1 MTATTDHST
10 PAAPGPTAEE
20 RLLSTLPTGA
30 FIAGGWRQP
39 GSGAAFDVLDPAT
52 EGVLLSVAEAGAE
65 DAVAALD
72 AACAAQAD
80 WAATPPRV
88 RAEILR
94 AAFEQLTARAE
105 DVALLI
111 TLEMGKPLAESRGE
125 VAYAAEFLRW
135 FSEQAAHVGGTY
147 RPAPGGGQRL
157 VTHRQPVGPSLL
169 ITPWNFP
176 LAMGTRKVGAAIA
189 AGCTMVL
196 KPSELT
202 PLASLVLAEV
212 LTEAGLPA
220 GVLNVVTSPDAA
232 GLVAPLMRDPRLRKV
247 SFTGS
252 TAVGKLLLR
261 QAADNVLRTSME
273 LGGNAALLVF
283 DDADLGRAVEGTLVA
298 KMRNMGQSCV
308 AVNRVLVH
316 ADVVDEYV
324 DALVERMSA
333 LTLGR
338 GTEPGVDVGPLVD
351 GRQQGKVVELVED
364 AVDAGA
370 RTLLG
375 GSAPGGEGFFYEP
388 TVLIDV
394 PPAARINREEVFGP
408 VAAVTTFRTEEEALA
423 MANDTEYGLVGFVFT
438 RDLSRAVRVGEGL
451 ETGMVGINQG
461 LVSNPAGP
469 FGGVKQ
475 SGLGREGG
483 DEGIDEYLSTKYM
496 ALAL

>member
-1 MTATTDHST
+1 ML
-10 PAAPGPTAEE
+10 AEAG
-20 RLLSTLPTGA
+20 TGA
-30 FIAGGWRQP
+30 YIGGSWVEA
-39 GSGAAFDVLDPAT
+39 GSGRTLEVLDPAT
-52 EGVLLSVAEAGAE
+52 ERVLASVADAGPA
-65 DAVAALD
+65 DGLAALD
-72 AACAAQAD
+72 AACAAQSD
-80 WAATPPRV
+80 WAASPPRQ
-88 RAEILR
+88 RAEVLR
-94 AAFEQLTARAE
+94 AAFELLTARAE
-105 DVALLI
+105 EMALLI

-135 FSEQAAHVGGTY
+135 FAEQAAHVGGTY
-147 RPAPGGGQRL
+147 RQAPAGGQRL
-157 VTHRQPVGPSLL
+157 ITHRQPVGPCLL

-202 PLASLVLAEV
+202 PLASMALARV
-212 LTEAGLPA
+212 LTEAGLPR
-220 GVLNVVTSPDAA
+220 GVLNVVTTTEAPA
-232 GLVAPLMRDPRLRKV
+232 LVAPVMADPRLRKV

-252 TAVGKLLLR
+252 TPVGKVLLR

-283 DDADLGRAVEGTLVA
+283 DDADLEAAVEGTMVA

-316 ADVVDEYV
+316 RDVAADFTA
-324 DALVERMSA
+324 ALAGRMGS

-338 GTEPGVDVGPLVD
+338 GTDAGVEVGPLID
-351 GRQQGKVVELVED
+351 ARQRSKVAELVRD
-364 AVDAGA
+364 AVGAGA
-370 RTLLG
+370 GTLVGGTAPSRT
-375 GSAPGGEGFFYEP
+375 GFFYEP
-388 TVLIDV
+388 TVLVDV
-394 PPAARINREEVFGP
+394 PTSARIHREEVFGP
-408 VAAVTTFRTEEEALA
+408 VAAVTTFADEAEALRI
-423 MANDTEYGLVGFVFT
+423 ANDTEFGLVGYVFT
-438 RDLSRAVRVGEGL
+438 RDVSRAVRVAEGL

-483 DEGIDEYLSTKYM
+483 DEGVEEYLETKYM